1 MVPDHGGP
9 PRGRAEA
16 LVAGLLAGDRRALSR
31 ALTAVENESAD
42 ALAVL
47 RGIYPRL
54 GRSRVIGVTGAAG
67 TGKSTLIA
75 GLIRTLRA
83 RGLTVGV
90 LAVDP
95 SSPFSGGAVLGD
107 RIRMAEH
114 DLDDGVFVR
123 SLSSRG
129 EVGGLSRQ
137 AVRLVDVMDA
147 FGFDAVLLET
157 VGTGQSEVA
166 VVEVAPTRLV
176 VMAPGLGDEIQALKA
191 GLLEIADL
199 FVVNKAD
206 LPEAD
211 RTAAQLQSLV
221 PRRLREA
228 KAAPVHLVSA
238 RKGDGLEELVAAAL
252 AHADAQLAAGRGDA
266 VARARLLLAAEA
278 GRQAQALVKTA
289 GGAASD
295 LLDSLAEALAKGD
308 KGLAEAGRDALKAL
322 K

>member
-1 MVPDHGGP
+1 MGQGKESAPS
-9 PRGRAEA
+9 GRSAA

-31 ALTAVENESAD
+31 ALSAVENEGPE
-42 ALAVL
+42 ALAVV

-54 GRSRVIGVTGAAG
+54 GRAKVIGVTGAAG

-75 GLIRTLRA
+75 GLIRVLR
-83 RGLTVGV
+83 GQGKTVGV

-114 DLDDGVFVR
+114 DLDQGVFIR

-147 FGFDAVLLET
+147 YGFDVVLLET

-166 VVEVAPTRLV
+166 VVDVAPTRLV

-206 LPEAD
+206 LPHAD

-238 RKGDGLEELVAAAL
+238 QRGEGLEELVAATL
-252 AHADAQLAAGRGDA
+252 AHCEAMAAAGRGDA
-266 VARARLLLAAEA
+266 VARARRLLAAEA
-278 GRQAQALVKTA
+278 GRQAQRLV
-289 GGAASD
+289 GAAEGEASAT
-295 LLDSLAEALAKGD
+295 LDALAEALAKGEQ
-308 KGLAEAGRDALKAL
+308 GLAEAGRAALKAL
-322 K
+322 D